1 MLRVGLTGGIA
12 SGKSTVAAMLREL
25 DCLVLDAD
33 TLGHELLEQGQD
45 AFKEVVR
52 EYGQEVLDTYGNV
65 DRSKLGQIIFA
76 DAQKRA
82 RLNQILHPRIL
93 DVVRR
98 WFAALAQA
106 GGPEL
111 AVVEAALII
120 EAGYN
125 KELDQVIVC
134 WCPAQQQLQ
143 RLLERG
149 LTAEQAKL
157 RIAAQMPME
166 EKRRLGDETIDCS
179 GSLAETE
186 RQVIEVLKRLLRQAA
201 PAGGNI
207 S

>member
-25 DCLVLDAD
+25 DCAVLDAD

-45 AFKEVVR
+45 AFNEVVR

-143 RLLERG
+143 RLVERG

-186 RQVIEVLKRLLRQAA
+186 RQVTEVLKRLLRQAT

>member
-25 DCLVLDAD
+25 DCPVLDAD
-33 TLGHELLEQGQD
+33 TLGHELLEQGQETYD
-45 AFKEVVR
+45 EVVR
-52 EYGQEVLDTYGNV
+52 EFGGEILDTHGNV
-65 DRSKLGQIIFA
+65 DRGKLGHIIFA
-76 DAQKRA
+76 DAAKRV

-93 DVVRR
+93 DVVRK
-98 WFAALAQA
+98 WFAAQGHQ

-125 KELDQVIVC
+125 KELDRVIVC
-134 WCPAQQQLQ
+134 WCPAEQQLQ
-143 RLLERG
+143 RLVERG

-166 EKRRLGDETIDCS
+166 EKRRLGNETIDCS
-179 GSLAETE
+179 GSLEETE
-186 RQVIEVLKRLLRQAA
+186 RRVMEVVKRLSQPTA
-201 PAGGNI
+201 PASGNI